1 MKLLLNEQ
9 EVRDGICVLMA
20 DRCEVEPED
29 IEKVELEYIKG
40 LGIQA
45 TASCFDIEKDQ
56 FNEVDIVKGIEMFLE
71 DYHSFDTDVMN
82 VELRYHKK
90 DGVFAEV
97 SVNE

>member
-9 EVRDGICVLMA
+9 EVRDGVCVAMA
-20 DRCEVEPED
+20 DRYGVEPED
-29 IEKVELEYIKG
+29 IEKVELEFVKG
-40 LGIQA
+40 LGVQA
-45 TASCFDIEKDQ
+45 TASFDFEKDRYD
-56 FNEVDIVKGIEMFLE
+56 EVDIVKGIEMFLE
-71 DYHSFDTDVMN
+71 EYHSFDIDLMN